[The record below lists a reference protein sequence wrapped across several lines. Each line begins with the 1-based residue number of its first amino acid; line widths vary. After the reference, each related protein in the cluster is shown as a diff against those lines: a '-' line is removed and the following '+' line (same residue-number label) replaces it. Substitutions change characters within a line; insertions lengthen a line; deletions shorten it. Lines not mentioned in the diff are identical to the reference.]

1 MAQALT
7 DLLSRFGVDYSNAP
21 EPTPALLAFM
31 RGLGMTLDTAEDSRR
46 TSELRLKERATQA
59 REEIGRQDVR
69 TKERIAAGQQ
79 ARGVLSSG
87 ETNNRVARQ
96 AEDVAKRVGD
106 VEQNLAEGIDA
117 SSQAFMNTRDA
128 LRQQALERT
137 LGVETQTAQEKAAA
151 EAQEKSWQQQTA
163 ATELAYT
170 RQQEA
175 SAAALKAQED
185 MMRKY
190 GLIP

>member
-1 MAQALT
+1 MAALS
-7 DLLSRFGVDYSNAP
+7 DLLSRFGVDYANAP

-31 RGLGMTLDTAEDSRR
+31 RGLGLTLDTAEDSRR
-46 TSELRLKERATQA
+46 TNELRLRERANQA
-59 REEIGRQDVR
+59 DEGITRNDVR
-69 TKERIAAGQQ
+69 TKERMAAMLQQ
-79 ARGVLSSG
+79 RNVLSSG

-96 AEDVAKRVGD
+96 AEDVAKQRGD
-106 VEQNLAEGIDA
+106 VQQNLAEGLDA

-137 LGVETQTAQEKAAA
+137 LNVETQTAQEKAASA
-151 EAQEKSWQQQTA
+151 AQELSWTRQQQA
-163 ATELAYT
+163 SEDAYK

-175 SAAALKAQED
+175 QAASLKAQEE

>member
-7 DLLSRFGVDYSNAP
+7 DLLSRFGVDYKNAP
-21 EPTPALLAFM
+21 DPTPAHLAFM
-31 RGLGMTLDTAEDSRR
+31 RGLGMTLDTAEDTRR

-96 AEDVAKRVGD
+96 AEDVAKRIGD
-106 VEQNLAEGIDA
+106 VEQSLAEGIDA

-137 LGVETQTAQEKAAA
+137 LSMETQTAQEKATSK
-151 EAQEKSWQQQTA
+151 AQELSWQRQQEA
-163 ATELAYT
+163 ADLAYE
-170 RQQEA
+170 RQREA